1 MGLSYCP
8 QAVEVFQLTDRRTA
22 QNYVFALQRSCG
34 TRNINGDPLVRENHS
49 LLSIALL
56 SFCVFCFPLGQV
68 CCTRPVNNPVTERPT
83 TNPFFPPTEDS
94 FVAPRPVTT
103 QPPDRFNPF
112 LQSSTERPRPVQTTT
127 TTTTAAPVTSAPL
140 VEPRGTSCRIPPGKV
155 GECVGKLKQVS
166 VRDSHTNPLHLCSL
180 LQTSSSVN
188 RSLASYLCVKQIPSS
203 RNMLGPPI

>member
-1 MGLSYCP
+1 MALSYCP

-34 TRNINGDPLVRENHS
+34 TRSINGDPLVRDNHS

-56 SFCVFCFPLGQV
+56 SFCLFCFHLGQV
-68 CCTRPVNNPVTERPT
+68 CCTRPVYNQVTERPT

-103 QPPDRFNPF
+103 QRPDPFNPF

-127 TTTTAAPVTSAPL
+127 TTTTTAAPVTSAPL
-140 VEPRGTSCRIPPGKV
+140 VEPRGPSCRIPPGKV

-180 LQTSSSVN
+180 FCRHQAMSTDHKRATCAQN
-188 RSLASYLCVKQIPSS
+188 
-203 RNMLGPPI
+203 